1 MPNLLTIDVEDW
13 FQVENFSSYITRADW
28 ENMELRIN
36 KNIDLILSLLGK
48 YNTHATFFVLGW
60 VAEKLPEL
68 IKKISL
74 NGHEIACHGFNHSLT
89 YNLKNEYLE
98 NDILTSKK
106 LLENI
111 TGNVV
116 LGYRAPSFT
125 ITNVLLEVL
134 CKLNFQY
141 DSSLFHSHINKNY
154 GKISDIKT
162 PPKKMFKIKTNLY
175 EFPLSS
181 FTVMG
186 VNIPWSGGFMFRAV
200 PFYLFQKGLDIIAK
214 KSDYFLFYIH
224 PWEFDLNQP
233 RVNKANYSQKLKHYY
248 NIKNTLSKFEQ
259 LLSSRKFCS
268 INQFLINCP
277 KL

>member
-98 NDILTSKK
+98 IDILTSKK
-106 LLENI
+106 LLEN
-111 TGNVV
+111 
-116 LGYRAPSFT
+116 Y
-125 ITNVLLEVL
+125 
-134 CKLNFQY
+134 
-141 DSSLFHSHINKNY
+141 
-154 GKISDIKT
+154 
-162 PPKKMFKIKTNLY
+162 
-175 EFPLSS
+175 
-181 FTVMG
+181 
-186 VNIPWSGGFMFRAV
+186 
-200 PFYLFQKGLDIIAK
+200 
-214 KSDYFLFYIH
+214 
-224 PWEFDLNQP
+224 
-233 RVNKANYSQKLKHYY
+233 
-248 NIKNTLSKFEQ
+248 
-259 LLSSRKFCS
+259 
-268 INQFLINCP
+268 
-277 KL
+277 